1 MLNLEPLVARL
12 VEDVLRALGSLTLE
26 DLRDLAAPS
35 ATPSPR
41 RSAAVPYVPVVRRR
55 AKAKRRLARG
65 RARNSPPARVANNRA
80 AAGAIVDLPA
90 GADITDPERLLA
102 TARAPLPDREG
113 GAPADGE
120 EPPAGAVSPRVGSV
134 VPLRPGERLASASG
148 TSIVIRRAKKE

>member
-26 DLRDLAAPS
+26 DLRELAAPS

-41 RSAAVPYVPVVRRR
+41 KSAAVPDVPVVRRR
-55 AKAKRRLARG
+55 AKRRLAPG
-65 RARNSPPARVANNRA
+65 RVRSSPPARVADQGRA
-80 AAGAIVDLPA
+80 APGAIVDLPA

-102 TARAPLPDREG
+102 TARPPLLDREG
-113 GAPADGE
+113 GAPTDGE
-120 EPPAGAVSPRVGSV
+120 PSPAGAVRHGVGSV

-148 TSIVIRRAKKE
+148 ASVVIRRAKKA